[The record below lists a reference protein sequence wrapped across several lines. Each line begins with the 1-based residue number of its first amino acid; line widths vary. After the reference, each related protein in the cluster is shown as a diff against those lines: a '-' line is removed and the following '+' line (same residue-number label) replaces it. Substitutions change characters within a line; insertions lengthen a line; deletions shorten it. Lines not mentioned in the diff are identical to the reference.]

1 MIAEKSSSHGIF
13 YETSIAPAIHSFER
27 ITIALVIHSFDPT
40 KTCIH
45 GIIAKIKTICYGIVQ
60 GKLLSIGRFCDIIY

>member
-13 YETSIAPAIHSFER
+13 YETSIALAIHSFER
-27 ITIALVIHSFDPT
+27 ITIALAIHSFDPT
-40 KTCIH
+40 KASLH
-45 GIIAKIKTICYGIVQ
+45 GIVVEINTICYGIVQ